1 MYYDLIQEGKIAME
15 YQKKVLSN
23 GLRLI
28 SIPMKDLKSA
38 TVLVLVGTGSR
49 YEDEKNNGIAH
60 FLEHMFFK
68 GTTKRPN
75 TTDIS
80 SEIDGLGADYNAFT
94 GKEYTGYYVKA
105 ASEHLKT
112 ALDIISDML
121 INSKFDT
128 EEIERE
134 KGVIVEEINMYE
146 DTPMRHVGD
155 VYEALVYQGNP
166 LAFDTAGT
174 KEIVR
179 SANREMFIEYL
190 HRFYTPDNMVVV
202 VSGDIERYDTEKL
215 AEEYFGKM
223 KQGKP
228 HEFMRYSE
236 EQKEP
241 ILEVAHKKTDQAHF
255 CLGLRSLPIGHPDRY
270 ALTVFNTIMG
280 GNMSSRLFIEVRER
294 RGLCYYISSDNEA
307 HLDTGSWVIQA
318 GVDVNRIDEAVKV
331 TLEELDKIRKE
342 KVTDKELIKAKD
354 YLKGKLALGL
364 EDSKGVANLYGAG
377 ELLEKRIRT
386 PEEIISGIESV
397 TAEDILRV
405 AKNLVKN
412 EKLAFAV
419 IGPYE
424 DKTRFQRLLSL

>member
-1 MYYDLIQEGKIAME
+1 ME
-15 YQKKVLSN
+15 YKKTILKN

-49 YEDEKNNGIAH
+49 YENEKNNGIAH

-68 GTTKRPN
+68 GTEKRPN

-80 SEIDGLGADYNAFT
+80 GEIDSLGADYNAFT
-94 GKEYTGYYVKA
+94 GKEYTGYYIKS
-105 ASEHLKT
+105 ASTHLKT
-112 ALDIISDML
+112 SIDILSDML

-134 KGVIVEEINMYE
+134 KGVICEEINMYE

-155 VYEALVYQGNP
+155 VYEALAYQGNP
-166 LAFDTAGT
+166 LGFDTAGT
-174 KEIVR
+174 KEVVK
-179 SANREMFIEYL
+179 SLNRDIFINYL
-190 HRFYTPDNMVVV
+190 NHFYTPNNMVVII
-202 VSGDIERYDTEKL
+202 SGDIEKYNVEELVTTSFGHMKAGEKPD
-215 AEEYFGKM
+215 FM
-223 KQGKP
+223 KFKDIQDQP
-228 HEFMRYSE
+228 WIS
-236 EQKEP
+236 
-241 ILEVAHKKTDQAHF
+241 LSHKRTDQAHF
-255 CLGLRSLPIGHPDRY
+255 CLGVRSYQIGHADRY
-270 ALTVFNTIMG
+270 ATTVFNTIMG

-318 GVDVNRIDEAVKV
+318 GVDVNRIEEALKV
-331 TLEELDKIRKE
+331 SLEELKKIRDE
-342 KVTDKELIKAKD
+342 DVTDKELTKAKE

-377 ELLEKRIRT
+377 ELLEGRIRT
-386 PEEIISGIESV
+386 PDEIIAGIEAV
-397 TAEDILRV
+397 TKEDVKRI
-405 AKNLVKN
+405 AKDLIRKD
-412 EKLAFAV
+412 KLTFAV

-424 DKTRFQRLLSL
+424 DQTRFNDLITL

>member
-1 MYYDLIQEGKIAME
+1 ME
-15 YQKKVLSN
+15 YRKKTLSN
-23 GLRLI
+23 GLRII

-49 YEDEKNNGIAH
+49 YEDKSNNGIAH

-68 GTTKRPN
+68 GTQKRPN

-80 SEIDGLGADYNAFT
+80 SEIDALGADYNAFT
-94 GKEYTGYYVKA
+94 GKEYTGYYIKA
-105 ASEHLKT
+105 ASAHLRT
-112 ALDIISDML
+112 AIDILSDML
-121 INSKFDT
+121 INSKFDA

-155 VYEALVYQGNP
+155 VYEALIYEGNP

-179 SANREMFIEYL
+179 SATREMFIDYL
-190 HRFYTPDNMVVV
+190 HKFYTPENTVVI
-202 VSGDIERYDTEKL
+202 VSGDIEKYDTEAL
-215 AEEYFGKM
+215 VEEYFAKM
-223 KQGKP
+223 QKNQKSDYV
-228 HEFMRYSE
+228 RYTE
-236 EQKEP
+236 RQNEP
-241 ILEVAHKKTDQAHF
+241 ILEVTYKKTDQAHF

-294 RGLCYYISSDNEA
+294 RGLCYYISSDSEA

-318 GVDVNRIDEAVKV
+318 GVDVTRIEEAIKV
-331 TLEELDKIRKE
+331 VLEELVRIRDE
-342 KVTDKELIKAKD
+342 QVSEKELIKSKE

-377 ELLEKRIRT
+377 ELLEGKIRT
-386 PEEIISGIESV
+386 PEEIIEGIERV
-397 TAEDILRV
+397 TIADVQRI
-405 AKNLVKN
+405 AKALVKN
-412 EKLAFAV
+412 GKLAFAV

-424 DKTRFQRLLSL
+424 DKTPFQKLLSL